1 MTDTTIPVLTF
12 NQGKA
17 QDIPFEIF
25 RVEGKSEY
33 PVVPFRQ
40 TFYGIA
46 VVTEGAGKNHID
58 FHAYPIETGT
68 VYFISPGQVQRW
80 EPARQVNGYVLLFEE
95 GFFLMNGVDPI
106 TPRSFDFFHRT
117 DLAPVLDLGE
127 AEAEMIA
134 LCEDMLRGC
143 HDRGFGRAALL
154 QSYLQVFLIRAQRLF
169 TRQHTFAD
177 ASSGGSLVTNYIR
190 LIDLHFMQKQ
200 RVREYAAMLGV
211 TPGHLTDTTNEK
223 LGMSAGH
230 LIQRRVLLE
239 ARRLLTYSE
248 ENVGEIAFK
257 LNFTDPSYFARYFRR
272 ETGQSPTTFRA
283 EIREKYLSPRIES

>member
-1 MTDTTIPVLTF
+1 
-12 NQGKA
+12 
-17 QDIPFEIF
+17 
-25 RVEGKSEY
+25 
-33 PVVPFRQ
+33 
-40 TFYGIA
+40 
-46 VVTEGAGKNHID
+46 
-58 FHAYPIETGT
+58 
-68 VYFISPGQVQRW
+68 
-80 EPARQVNGYVLLFEE
+80 
-95 GFFLMNGVDPI
+95 
-106 TPRSFDFFHRT
+106 
-117 DLAPVLDLGE
+117 
-127 AEAEMIA
+127 
-134 LCEDMLRGC
+134 
-143 HDRGFGRAALL
+143 
-154 QSYLQVFLIRAQRLF
+154 FLIRAQRLF

>member
-80 EPARQVNGYVLLFEE
+80 EPARQVNGYVLL
-95 GFFLMNGVDPI
+95 
-106 TPRSFDFFHRT
+106 
-117 DLAPVLDLGE
+117 
-127 AEAEMIA
+127 
-134 LCEDMLRGC
+134 
-143 HDRGFGRAALL
+143 
-154 QSYLQVFLIRAQRLF
+154 
-169 TRQHTFAD
+169 
-177 ASSGGSLVTNYIR
+177 
-190 LIDLHFMQKQ
+190 
-200 RVREYAAMLGV
+200 
-211 TPGHLTDTTNEK
+211 
-223 LGMSAGH
+223 
-230 LIQRRVLLE
+230 
-239 ARRLLTYSE
+239 
-248 ENVGEIAFK
+248 
-257 LNFTDPSYFARYFRR
+257 
-272 ETGQSPTTFRA
+272 
-283 EIREKYLSPRIES
+283 